1 MGKNKHFP
9 QAFNDAL
16 LMLNAPHVLLQKYF
30 KSDPC
35 YLHLLDDFMFA
46 ARSAATGRLLQ
57 FEAHPV
63 QAHGLETYTY
73 KTYRVGNLKS
83 EKSVPPR

>member
-1 MGKNKHFP
+1 
-9 QAFNDAL
+9 
-16 LMLNAPHVLLQKYF
+16 MLNAPHVLLQKYF

-73 KTYRVGNLKS
+73 KTYRVRKS
-83 EKSVPPR
+83 ISAPISHKLLFYKKIDF